1 MIDNVMHN
9 FFPESESEVG
19 GWVGLDNKLQQK
31 GRSSPAHVLFENNR
45 AANQQQVVPT
55 TSTQSPR
62 FGRTLS
68 SGGPMAMRPHAFCQK
83 TVIKPETCEPC
94 GKRIKF
100 SKLALKCRDC
110 KATCHPECKDKV
122 PIPCVSTGTPSNK
135 NHVVRNN
142 FKTKRSSIFGW
153 SFGYRSLVM

>member
-1 MIDNVMHN
+1 MINVENIKAN
-9 FFPESESEVG
+9 FFVSIAESESDTG
-19 GWVGLDNKLQQK
+19 GWAYQK
-31 GRSSPAHVLFENNR
+31 SPATHHQVTINNNNNNETVTS
-45 AANQQQVVPT
+45 AALH
-55 TSTQSPR
+55 SPR

-68 SGGPMAMRPHAFCQK
+68 SGGAMAMRPHAFCQK

-122 PIPCVSTGTPSNK
+122 PLPCVVAGTPGNK
-135 NHVVRNN
+135 AQMVIIY
-142 FKTKRSSIFGW
+142 KTTSHENKF
-153 SFGYRSLVM
+153 